1 MENIQEILTRPISEI
16 PVGEEIQNL
25 CQMHKVN
32 NLDELLKV
40 SDYEM
45 VHKLGFTYHAV
56 INLFG
61 YLQSVGLEDLM
72 ENPGNKLN

>member
-1 MENIQEILTRPISEI
+1 MGNKQEILNRPIPEI
-16 PVGEEIQNL
+16 PVGEEIQSL
-25 CQMHKVN
+25 CQKNKVK
-32 NLDELLKV
+32 NLGELLKV

-72 ENPGNKLN
+72 ENPVNQQN

>member
-1 MENIQEILTRPISEI
+1 MEDIQKILTRPISEI
-16 PVGEEIQNL
+16 PVGEEIQSL
-25 CQMHKVN
+25 CQKHKVK

-40 SDYEM
+40 SDYDM

-72 ENPGNKLN
+72 ENSGNKLN

>member
-1 MENIQEILTRPISEI
+1 MGNKQEILTRPISEI
-16 PVGEEIQNL
+16 PVGEEIQSL
-25 CQMHKVN
+25 CQKN
-32 NLDELLKV
+32 KAKNLDELLKV

-72 ENPGNKLN
+72 ENPGNQQN

>member
-1 MENIQEILTRPISEI
+1 MEDTQKILTRPISEI
-16 PVGEEIQNL
+16 PVGEEIQSL
-25 CQMHKVN
+25 CQKHKVK

-40 SDYEM
+40 SDYDM
-45 VHKLGFTYHAV
+45 VHKLGFNYHAV

>member
-16 PVGEEIQNL
+16 PVGEEIQSL
-25 CQMHKVN
+25 CQKHKVK
-32 NLDELLKV
+32 NLEELLKV
-40 SDYEM
+40 SDFEM

>member
-1 MENIQEILTRPISEI
+1 MGNKQEILTRPISKI
-16 PVGEEIQNL
+16 PVGEEIQSL
-25 CQMHKVN
+25 CQKHKIK

-45 VHKLGFTYHAV
+45 VNKLGFTYHAV

-72 ENPGNKLN
+72 ENPGNQQN

>member
-16 PVGEEIQNL
+16 TVGEEIQSL
-25 CQMHKVN
+25 CQKHKVK
-32 NLDELLKV
+32 NLDDLLKV

-72 ENPGNKLN
+72 ENPGDKLI

>member
-1 MENIQEILTRPISEI
+1 MGNKLEILTRPISGL
-16 PVGEEIQNL
+16 PVGEEIQRL
-25 CQMHKVN
+25 CQKHKVK

-72 ENPGNKLN
+72 ENPLNQQN

>member
-16 PVGEEIQNL
+16 SVGEEIQSL
-25 CQMHKVN
+25 CQKHKVK
-32 NLDELLKV
+32 NLDELLKI

-45 VHKLGFTYHAV
+45 VHKLGFTYHSV

-61 YLQSVGLEDLM
+61 YLQSIGLEDLM
-72 ENPGNKLN
+72 ENPENKLN

>member
-1 MENIQEILTRPISEI
+1 MGNKQEILNRPISEI
-16 PVGEEIQNL
+16 PVGEEIQSL
-25 CQMHKVN
+25 CQKNKVK
-32 NLDELLKV
+32 NLEELLKV

-72 ENPGNKLN
+72 ENPVNQQN

>member
-1 MENIQEILTRPISEI
+1 MGNKQEILNRPISEI
-16 PVGEEIQNL
+16 PVGEEIQSL
-25 CQMHKVN
+25 CQKNKVK

-72 ENPGNKLN
+72 ENPGNQQN

>member
-1 MENIQEILTRPISEI
+1 MGNKQEILTHPISEI
-16 PVGEEIQNL
+16 PVGEEIIHL
-25 CQMHKVN
+25 CQEHKVK

-40 SDYEM
+40 SDFEM

-61 YLQSVGLEDLM
+61 YLQSVGLDDLM
-72 ENPGNKLN
+72 ENPGNQQN